1 MGVDGPMTPWLSIL
15 IPSKRPAGLMR
26 TLRSLEATSYDLS
39 GVEIIVLVDAEQD
52 QVVREGHNIVIGRP
66 KDAVV
71 NVSALTA
78 ACYFESCAPWI
89 MLGNDDVV
97 METPGWDVRLRSVID
112 AHQDGVL
119 LAWPADGMFDA
130 YVACFAVISR
140 RLLDATG
147 FFPQPY
153 RRYQI
158 DATLQHIVPQERHV
172 FMADV
177 MLRHYNT
184 SSDES
189 GHRLP
194 DGRVYPVDP
203 KAAEYDVWQWQ
214 LEEPRRAAMRRKA
227 VALMA
232 GVEA

>member
-1 MGVDGPMTPWLSIL
+1 MTPWLSVL
-15 IPSKRPAGLMR
+15 LPSKRPAGLMR
-26 TLRSLEATSYDLS
+26 TLRSLEATAADLS
-39 GVEIIVLVDAEQD
+39 GVEIIVLVDTAKD
-52 QVVREGHNIVIGRP
+52 QIVREGLNVVIGRP
-66 KDAVV
+66 KDDVV
-71 NVSALTA
+71 DVSKLTE
-78 ACYFESCAPWI
+78 ACYVQSCAPWI
-89 MLGNDDVV
+89 MLCNDDVV
-97 METPGWDVRLRSVID
+97 METPGWDIRLRTVLD

-119 LAWPADGMFDA
+119 LAWPSDGMFDA

-172 FMADV
+172 FMADI
-177 MLRHYNT
+177 MLRHHNV
-184 SSDES
+184 DVGEP

-203 KAAEYDVWQWQ
+203 KAAEYDIWQWQ
-214 LEEPRRAAMRRKA
+214 LEEPRRAKMRQRA
-227 VALMA
+227 VDLMA
-232 GVEA
+232 KQEA